1 MTVVEDDDSGWVE
14 WKKEVKAASARLD
27 DGVNEGDNCL
37 LSRRAV
43 AIFVDEI
50 ERRKP

>member
-14 WKKEVKAASARLD
+14 WKKVEKAASARLD
-27 DGVNEGDNCL
+27 DVNEGDNCL